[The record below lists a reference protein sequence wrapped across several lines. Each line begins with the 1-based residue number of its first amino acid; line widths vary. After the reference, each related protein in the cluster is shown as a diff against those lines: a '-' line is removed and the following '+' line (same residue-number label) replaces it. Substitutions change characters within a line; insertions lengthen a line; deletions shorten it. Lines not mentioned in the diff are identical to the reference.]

1 MGRNKKYNL
10 SEVTEKMKKIFIK
23 KGYEAT
29 SIDDLVKATGLLRGS
44 LYAQFGSKLKMF
56 SSVLNSSLS
65 MKEISSDLDIIL
77 IALMELC
84 PRNKQIQL
92 IISNWYKKFKQDDI
106 NNLLI
111 NRIIY
116 RSGIMNEVNDN
127 EK

>member
-10 SEVTEKMKKIFIK
+10 SEVTEKMKQIFIK

-29 SIDDLVKATGLLRGS
+29 SIDDLVQVTGLLRGS

-56 SSVLNSSLS
+56 SAVLNSSLD
-65 MKEISSDLDIIL
+65 MKEMDSDLDIIL

-116 RSGIMNEVNDN
+116 RSGIINEVNDN

>member
-1 MGRNKKYNL
+1 
-10 SEVTEKMKKIFIK
+10 MKQIFIK

-29 SIDDLVKATGLLRGS
+29 SIDDLVQATGLLRGS

-56 SSVLNSSLS
+56 SAVLNSSLD
-65 MKEISSDLDIIL
+65 MKEMDSDLDIIL

-84 PRNKQIQL
+84 PRNKQTKL
-92 IISNWYKKFKQDDI
+92 KISNWYKEFKQDDI

-116 RSGIMNEVNDN
+116 RSGIINEVNDN